1 MLKRTPSVLFAT
13 RIADVLLVL
22 LTAVAATWLKA
33 IRIVGIQNMP
43 VSRRV
48 LRRVG
53 MLPIRD
59 HYYEPLTNP
68 RHLRFPL
75 DRDRALPGIDF
86 NVAEQLEFLGRFAFQ
101 DELRKFPIER
111 SNNER
116 EFYYHNLSLQSGD
129 AEYYYSVLRLLKPR
143 TVIEIGSGYS
153 TLMALNAKRQ
163 NVSEDP
169 TYNCDIVCVEPYEQ
183 PWLEALDV
191 KVIRKRV
198 EELDTGLFA
207 RLERNDI
214 LFIDSSHVIR
224 PQGDVLFEILE
235 LIPGL
240 APGVLVHVH
249 DVFTPRDYL
258 ASWVEDEMKLWNEQ
272 YLLEAFLTCNSSFR
286 IIGAV
291 NFLMHHYPEL
301 LTAKCPLLEKEMPN
315 REPGSFWMVRSQ

>member
-1 MLKRTPSVLFAT
+1 MFAA
-13 RIADVLLVL
+13 RIADVLLLL

-43 VSRRV
+43 VSRRI

-53 MLPIRD
+53 VLPIRD

-68 RHLRFPL
+68 RQLRFPL
-75 DRDRALPGIDF
+75 DRDRNLPGIDM
-86 NVAEQLEFLGRFAFQ
+86 NVAEQLGFLERFTYQ
-101 DELRKFPIER
+101 DELRKFPLER
-111 SNNER
+111 ADNEQ
-116 EFYYHNLSLQSGD
+116 EFYYHNSSFQSGD
-129 AEYYYSVLRLLKPR
+129 AEFYYSVLRLLKPR

-169 TYNCDIVCVEPYEQ
+169 SYQCAIVCVEPYEQ
-183 PWLEALDV
+183 PWLEGLDV

-198 EELDTGLFA
+198 EEIGANLFT

-224 PQGDVLFEILE
+224 PQGDVLFELLE
-235 LIPGL
+235 LIPSL
-240 APGVLVHVH
+240 TPGVLVHLH

-272 YLLEAFLTCNSSFR
+272 YLLEAFLTCNSRFR

-291 NFLMHHYPEL
+291 NFMMHHYPDL
-301 LTAKCPLLEKEMPN
+301 LTAKCPVLAKEMPN
-315 REPGSFWMVRSQ
+315 REPGSFWMRRSE